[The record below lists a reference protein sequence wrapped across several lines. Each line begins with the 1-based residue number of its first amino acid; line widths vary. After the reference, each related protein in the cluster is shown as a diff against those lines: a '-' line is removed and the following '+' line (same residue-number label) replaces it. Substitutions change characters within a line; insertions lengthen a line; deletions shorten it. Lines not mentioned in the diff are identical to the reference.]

1 MGVLPSVPPMLHL
14 SRPSLAAILSVA
26 ALSPATAQQYGGAF
40 EIEQAIY
47 NLGAN
52 ERHGSACAAV
62 GDVNADSI
70 GDFLVAAPG
79 FDGVSLLNNGAVRL
93 ISGADGSLIHQ
104 FEGAAS
110 YDRMGQAVCA
120 LPDIDADLVPDFA
133 ISSLAGEGE
142 VTLWSGAT
150 RLLIDTIVA
159 PAGAHDFGCDLA
171 LIDDLSSNG
180 IAELLIGAE
189 NTEVLGLGAG
199 AVYAYDLSTRT
210 SVQTVTGVALGDSFG
225 CAVASIA
232 DCNTDGVADYLVSSP
247 GADPNGMNNAGSVF
261 LISGADGSTILRIDG
276 SRAGLFLGSSVRGLG
291 DINLDGTPDFA
302 IGTIRD
308 FPTGSGGLYIGSVG
322 IHSGADG
329 SELRRHWGSDSHE
342 KFGASLGLA
351 GDIDGDGKH
360 EYAVG
365 APGSLYGGRVYIY
378 YSSRNSG
385 MTILESDGPDDEH
398 GIAMAYV
405 GDHDGDG
412 SEGLLVCSPLADGGV
427 VNGGAA
433 YVREFTGCITAS
445 STVVSNAS
453 GGVVTYDLDFPE
465 DFTNTVVQTYQV
477 LLSGAGAGA
486 TDLFGI
492 TASVGSDNLYQ
503 DSLQKKYPGPLS
515 TPFGNLALDGTASF
529 SATFAAGALPQLVG
543 RTFHLSAV
551 WYEQGGGQ
559 FVMRGSARAIPITIN
574 P

>member
-1 MGVLPSVPPMLHL
+1 MSNL
-14 SRPSLAAILSVA
+14 SRPSIAALLLSAA
-26 ALSPATAQQYGGAF
+26 ALSPATALQYGGAF

-47 NLGAN
+47 NFSGN
-52 ERHGSACAAV
+52 ERHGSACAYV

-104 FEGAAS
+104 FEGVAS
-110 YDRMGQAVCA
+110 FDRMGQSVCA
-120 LPDIDADLVPDFA
+120 IPDIDADLIPDFA

-150 RLLIDTIVA
+150 QLLIDTIAA
-159 PAGAHDFGCDLA
+159 PVGAHDFGCDLA

-180 IAELLIGAE
+180 MAELLIGAE
-189 NTEVLGLGAG
+189 NTEVLGVAVG

-210 SVQTVTGVALGDSFG
+210 SVQIVTGLALGDSFG
-225 CAVASIA
+225 CAVAPIA
-232 DCNTDGVADYLVSSP
+232 DCNADGLADYLVSSP
-247 GADPNGMNNAGSVF
+247 GADPGGMNNAGSVF
-261 LISGADGSTILRIDG
+261 LISGADGSTILQVDG
-276 SRAGLFLGSSVRGLG
+276 SRPGLFLGNSVLGL
-291 DINLDGTPDFA
+291 DDLDLDGTPDFA

-322 IHSGADG
+322 VHSGADG
-329 SELRRHWGSDSHE
+329 SELRRHWGDDSYEH
-342 KFGASLGLA
+342 FGQSLAIA
-351 GDIDGDGKH
+351 GDYEGDGKN
-360 EYAVG
+360 EYLVG
-365 APGSLYGGRVYIY
+365 APGSLYGGRVYVY
-378 YSSRNSG
+378 YSSLDSG

-398 GIAMAYV
+398 GIAMAYL

-412 SEGLLVCSPLADGGV
+412 SEGLLVCAPGADGGV
-427 VNGGAA
+427 VNGGVA
-433 YVREFTGCITAS
+433 YVREFTSCMTAS
-445 STVVSNAS
+445 AMVISNAA

-465 DFTNTVVQTYQV
+465 DFTNKLTQTYQV

-486 TDLFGI
+486 TDLFGL
-492 TASVGSDNLYQ
+492 TAPVGDDNLYR
-503 DSLQKKYPGPLS
+503 DSLVKKYPGPLS
-515 TPFGNLALDGTASF
+515 TPFGNLAPDGTASF
-529 SATFAAGALPQLVG
+529 SATFAAGTLPQLVG
-543 RTFHLSAV
+543 RTFHLSAA

-559 FVMRGSARAIPITIN
+559 FVLRGFAHAIPITIE

>member
-1 MGVLPSVPPMLHL
+1 MFSL
-14 SRPSLAAILSVA
+14 SRPSLAALLGAA

-47 NLGAN
+47 NLGGN
-52 ERHGSACAAV
+52 ERHGSACAYV

-104 FEGAAS
+104 FEGTAS
-110 YDRMGQAVCA
+110 FDRMGQAVCA
-120 LPDIDADLVPDFA
+120 IGDIDADLVPDFA

-150 RLLIDTIVA
+150 RLLIDTIAA

-189 NTEVLGLGAG
+189 NTEVLGVAAG
-199 AVYAYDLSTRT
+199 AVYAYDLSSRT
-210 SVQTVTGVALGDSFG
+210 SVQTVTGLALGDSFG
-225 CAVASIA
+225 CAVAAIA
-232 DCNTDGVADYLVSSP
+232 DCNTDGFADYLVSSP
-247 GADPNGMNNAGSVF
+247 GADPGGMNNAGTVF
-261 LISGADGSTILRIDG
+261 LISGADGSTILQVDG
-276 SRAGLFLGSSVRGLG
+276 SRAGLFLGTSVRGL
-291 DINLDGTPDFA
+291 DDLDLDGKPDFA

-329 SELRRHWGSDSHE
+329 SELRRHWGKDSYE
-342 KFGASLGLA
+342 KFGASLGVA

-360 EYAVG
+360 EYLVG
-365 APGSLYGGRVYIY
+365 APGSLYGGRVYVY

-385 MTILESDGPDDEH
+385 MTLMESDGPDDEH
-398 GIAMAYV
+398 GIAMAYL

-412 SEGLLVCSPLADGGV
+412 SEALLVCAPNADGGV

-433 YVREFTGCITAS
+433 YVREFSDCITAS
-445 STVVSNAS
+445 ATVISNAA

-465 DFTNTVVQTYQV
+465 DFTNNLTQIYQV

-486 TDLFGI
+486 TDLFGL
-492 TASVGSDNLYQ
+492 TAPVGNDNLYK
-503 DSLQKKYPGPLS
+503 DSLDKKYPGPLS
-515 TPFGNLALDGTASF
+515 TPFGNLAPDGTASF
-529 SATFAAGALPQLVG
+529 SATFAAGALPTLVG

-559 FVMRGSARAIPITIN
+559 FVLRGFARAVPITID